1 MSFVLPS
8 LTTPAQLSKL
18 QLAKMQPKL
27 MGQPSIQF
35 RGLVEELKKE
45 ADEKLKQEE
54 IQYLRGTAFDAGG
67 KNLTGLQ
74 FLEVLFDVADTKPF
88 YNQRIFKEDLEGPLG
103 KGKEPQITEN
113 LDKLKKYG
121 LIRMGI
127 ESKASQNKYAVLTR
141 KGRKAVY
148 AAHQPK
154 KSSRIPKLLLGF
166 TLLGTGAVGGFVG
179 HDAAKPT
186 VQKLL
191 QSISPD
197 NSTHQTGPL
206 NMGETFEKSGTQPF
220 FPQPLLEPPVAPSP
234 IFQDVQQL
242 KQRQATL
249 ASDVDRIKK
258 LLDTDP
264 NGRLFAENQVRNV
277 LDGFNAPPA
286 YRILYLETA
295 SQPNY
300 ANGVDGYRLCIKTNR
315 SSDLDTII
323 TKLVKALPGGKA
335 TTVMEKGYSDT
346 TPAFQLNNHLF
357 LLKRE

>member
-8 LTTPAQLSKL
+8 LRAPSQSSKI
-18 QLAKMQPKL
+18 QPKL
-27 MGQPSIQF
+27 AGQPSIQF

-88 YNQRIFKEDLEGPLG
+88 YNQRISKEDLEGPLG

-121 LIRMGI
+121 LIRMGF
-127 ESKASQNKYAVLTR
+127 ESKASLNKYAMLTR

-154 KSSRIPKLLLGF
+154 KSSRLPKLLLGL
-166 TLLGTGAVGGFVG
+166 TLLGTGTVGGYVS

-186 VQKLL
+186 VQKLVQSLYPENSAHL
-191 QSISPD
+191 Q
-197 NSTHQTGPL
+197 GPL
-206 NMGETFEKSGTQPF
+206 NTGETFEKSGTQPL

-249 ASDVDRIKK
+249 ASEVDRIKK

-264 NGRLFAENQVRNV
+264 NGRQYAENQVRSV
-277 LDGFNAPPA
+277 LDGMNVPPS

-300 ANGVDGYRLCIKTNR
+300 ANGVDGYRVCIKTSR
-315 SSDLDTII
+315 SSDLDSII
-323 TKLVKALPGGKA
+323 TKLVRAIPGGKA
-335 TTVMEKGYSDT
+335 TTVMEKGYSET